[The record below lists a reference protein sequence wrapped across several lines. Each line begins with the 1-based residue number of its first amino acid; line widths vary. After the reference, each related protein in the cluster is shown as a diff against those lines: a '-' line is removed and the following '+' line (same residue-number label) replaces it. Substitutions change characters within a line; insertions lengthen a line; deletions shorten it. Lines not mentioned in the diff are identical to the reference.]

1 MTQLEFVNTV
11 NRLEDRMFR
20 LAKMM
25 LISSDEAADAVQEV
39 FAKLWVKKDQ
49 LNSISN
55 RDAYFMRAVRNF
67 CLDRIKSK
75 QAQER
80 RLEPVQFMMKAPSDE
95 RKQDAQEA
103 VNIVEQLLYD
113 LPEKQRLIVQLR
125 DIEGY
130 EFNEIAEMLD
140 MKENAIRTALS
151 RARKTLK
158 QELINYYQYG
168 LQSNRQNAE

>member
-11 NRLEDRMFR
+11 KRLEDKMYR

-39 FAKLWVKKDQ
+39 FTKLWVKKDQ
-49 LNSISN
+49 LNQISN

-75 QAQER
+75 QAKES
-80 RLEPVQFMMKAPSDE
+80 RLDSIEFMIQSQSE
-95 RKQDAQEA
+95 EQRYETEEA
-103 VNIVEQLLYD
+103 TNIVEKLMWK

-130 EFNEIAEMLD
+130 EFKEIAGILD
-140 MKENAIRTALS
+140 MNENAIRTALS

-158 QELINYYQYG
+158 NELINYYQYG
-168 LQSNRQNAE
+168 LQKNRQYS

>member
-25 LISSDEAADAVQEV
+25 LISTDEAADAVQEV
-39 FAKLWVKKDQ
+39 FAKLWVKKEQ
-49 LNSISN
+49 LNNIAN
-55 RDAYFMRAVRNF
+55 LDAYFMRAVRNF

-75 QAQER
+75 QAQES
-80 RLEPVQFMMKAPSDE
+80 RLENVQFMIQARSDE
-95 RKQDAQEA
+95 RQQDAKEA
-103 VNIVEQLLYD
+103 VSIVEQLLYH
-113 LPEKQRLIVQLR
+113 LPRKQRLIVQLR

-130 EFNEIAEMLD
+130 EFKEIAEILD
-140 MKENAIRTALS
+140 MKENAVRTALS

-158 QELINYYQYG
+158 TELLNYYQYG
-168 LQSNRQNAE
+168 LQEHRPNA

>member
-1 MTQLEFVNTV
+1 MTKLEFINTV
-11 NRLEDRMFR
+11 KRLEDKMFR

-25 LISSDEAADAVQEV
+25 LISTDEAADAVQEV
-39 FAKLWVKKDQ
+39 FTKLWVKKEE

-55 RDAYFMRAVRNF
+55 RDAYFMRAVRNY

-75 QAQER
+75 QANESRLDSIEFMIKAKSGER
-80 RLEPVQFMMKAPSDE
+80 RYEVE
-95 RKQDAQEA
+95 EA
-103 VNIVEQLLYD
+103 VSIVEQLLFE
-113 LPEKQRLIVQLR
+113 LPEKQKLIVQLR

-130 EFNEIAEMLD
+130 EFKEIAEMLD

-158 QELINYYQYG
+158 EKLINYYQYG
-168 LQSNRQNAE
+168 LQTNRQYS

>member
-11 NRLEDRMFR
+11 KRLEDKMFR

-39 FAKLWVKKDQ
+39 FSKLWVKKEQ
-49 LNSISN
+49 LNHISN

-67 CLDRIKSK
+67 CLNRIKSK
-75 QAQER
+75 QAKES
-80 RLEPVQFMMKAPSDE
+80 RLDQVAFMMKAQSDE
-95 RKQDAQEA
+95 KRYETHEA
-103 VNIVEQLLYD
+103 VGIVEKLMYQ

-130 EFNEIAEMLD
+130 EFAEIAEMLD
-140 MKENAIRTALS
+140 MKENAVRTALS

-158 QELINYYQYG
+158 NELINYYQYG
-168 LQSNRQNAE
+168 LQENRQYS

>member
-11 NRLEDRMFR
+11 KRLEDKMFR

-25 LISSDEAADAVQEV
+25 LISTDEAADAVQEV
-39 FAKLWVKKDQ
+39 FTKLWIKRDQ
-49 LNSISN
+49 FNRISN
-55 RDAYFMRAVRNF
+55 TDAYFMRTVRNY

-75 QAQER
+75 QAKES
-80 RLEPVQFMMKAPSDE
+80 RLDAVSFMMKAPSSE
-95 RKQDAQEA
+95 KQYETNEA
-103 VNIVEQLLYD
+103 VSIVEQLMLQ

-130 EFNEIAEMLD
+130 EFKEIAEILD
-140 MKENAIRTALS
+140 MNENAIRTALS

-158 QELINYYQYG
+158 NALIKQYEYG
-168 LQSNRQNAE
+168 LQKY

>member
-11 NRLEDRMFR
+11 KRLEDRMFR

-39 FAKLWVKKDQ
+39 FTKLWLKKEQ
-49 LNSISN
+49 LNHISN

-75 QAQER
+75 QAKES
-80 RLEPVQFMMKAPSDE
+80 RLDSIEFMVKAQSDE
-95 RKQDAQEA
+95 KRYETEEA
-103 VNIVEQLLYD
+103 AGIVKELMLR
-113 LPEKQRLIVQLR
+113 LPEKQRLIIHLR

-130 EFNEIAEMLD
+130 EFKEIADMLN

-158 QELINYYQYG
+158 NELINYYQYG
-168 LQSNRQNAE
+168 LQENRQYS

>member
-11 NRLEDRMFR
+11 HRLEDKMFR

-39 FAKLWVKKDQ
+39 FAKLWVKKEQ
-49 LNSISN
+49 LNNISN
-55 RDAYFMRAVRNF
+55 RDAYFMRSVRNF

-75 QAQER
+75 QAQESR
-80 RLEPVQFMMKAPSDE
+80 IEPIQFMMKAPSDE
-95 RKQDAQEA
+95 RKQEA
-103 VNIVEQLLYD
+103 EEAASIVEQFLFD
-113 LPEKQRLIVQLR
+113 LPEKQRIIVQLR

-130 EFNEIAEMLD
+130 EFKEIAEILD
-140 MKENAIRTALS
+140 MNENAIRTALS

-158 QELINYYQYG
+158 NKLINHYQYG
-168 LQSNRQNAE
+168 LQENRQYS

>member
-1 MTQLEFVNTV
+1 MTQLEFINTV
-11 NRLEDRMFR
+11 NRLEDKMFR

-25 LISSDEAADAVQEV
+25 LISSDEASDAVQEV

-55 RDAYFMRAVRNF
+55 LDAYFMRAVRNF

-75 QAQER
+75 QAQET
-80 RLEPVQFMMKAPSDE
+80 RLEPIQFMMKTESEE
-95 RKQDAQEA
+95 RKQEAKEA
-103 VNIVEQLLYD
+103 VSIVEQLLYD
-113 LPEKQRLIVQLR
+113 LPQKQRLIVQLR

-130 EFNEIAEMLD
+130 EFREIADMLEMN
-140 MKENAIRTALS
+140 ENAIRTALS

-158 QELINYYQYG
+158 KELLNYYQYG
-168 LQSNRQNAE
+168 LQQNRQNA

>member
-11 NRLEDRMFR
+11 KRLEDKMFR

-25 LISSDEAADAVQEV
+25 LISADEAADAVQEV
-39 FAKLWVKKDQ
+39 FTKLWVKREQ
-49 LNSISN
+49 FTRISN
-55 RDAYFMRAVRNF
+55 TDAYFMRTVRNY

-75 QAQER
+75 QASEG
-80 RLEPVQFMMKAPSDE
+80 RLDSVSFMMKAPSSE
-95 RKQDAQEA
+95 KQFETQEA
-103 VNIVEQLLYD
+103 VSIVEQLMMK

-130 EFNEIAEMLD
+130 EFKEIAEILD
-140 MKENAIRTALS
+140 MNENAVRTALS

-158 QELINYYQYG
+158 NALIKQYEYG
-168 LQSNRQNAE
+168 LQKH

>member
-11 NRLEDRMFR
+11 KRLEDKMFR

-25 LISSDEAADAVQEV
+25 LISADEAADAVQEV
-39 FAKLWVKKDQ
+39 FTKLWLKRDQ
-49 LNSISN
+49 FNRISN
-55 RDAYFMRAVRNF
+55 TDAYFMRAVRNY

-75 QAQER
+75 QAKEN
-80 RLEPVQFMMKAPSDE
+80 RLDTVAFMMKAPSSE
-95 RKQDAQEA
+95 KQYDTHEA
-103 VNIVEQLLYD
+103 VSIVEQLMME

-130 EFNEIAEMLD
+130 EFKEIAQILD
-140 MKENAIRTALS
+140 MNENAIRTALS

-158 QELINYYQYG
+158 NALIKQYEYG
-168 LQSNRQNAE
+168 LQTHRQYS